1 MDPSNPENL
10 EVVLNADIT
19 QQEKARRLAEL
30 EKSRQRGKGTLPKL
44 VSAVIRLAAPAL
56 EQEASAAEVG
66 DTSQTSVKGPNHT
79 ASRRLIQTADSR
91 ELELELFAF
100 APSVDGPY
108 SSSIT
113 ASWFEPG
120 AKTPFYREHVSGNMF
135 DKDCAA
141 YEPTAG
147 VMLGIIAAS
156 VEAYEEAA

>member
-10 EVVLNADIT
+10 EVVLNATIT
-19 QQEKARRLAEL
+19 EQEKARRLAEL
-30 EKSRQRGKGTLPKL
+30 EKSRQRGNGTLSKL
-44 VSAVIRLAAPAL
+44 VANIIRLAAPNP

-66 DTSQTSVKGPNHT
+66 DTSQTSVKGPNHM
-79 ASRRLIQTADSR
+79 APRRLIQAADSQ

-100 APSVDGPY
+100 DPAAGGPY
-108 SSSIT
+108 SPSIT

-120 AKTPFYREHVSGNMF
+120 GKMPLYREHVSGNMF
-135 DKDCAA
+135 DKDYAA
-141 YEPTAG
+141 YDPTAG